1 MAEQHPDFKL
11 DADGNLCNLHRKKTN
26 ALLSPEQVASC
37 VKVRILRGVDVD
49 GAPSVQSENY
59 SGETEGMTVNII
71 GGATGSGKTSLIQI
85 LAGGMETDPKL
96 ESETKCPTLYI
107 LDLEGTQMQ
116 MSLGGEALSPFCR
129 FVVTKANADSKVA
142 KVKLAKLP
150 ETDFYNALKYSSL
163 GWKVISAGH
172 ENLEEIKSILQPT
185 RAVSQGLASEHVRT
199 DVEAL
204 QVKQKRAD
212 DVQTRLNN
220 LKSQMQL
227 ENQSAEKM
235 LELLDGVQG
244 SIDSAVDELASL
256 GMCSGSQK
264 QSLRDRIQKYR
275 RKHAELKSKHRAGK
289 ITEDQLRSEVN
300 CFQDQLE
307 KELPEIREMEK
318 LGGPFQALARGV
330 VAMAEAAFG
339 TGGGG
344 PYRGGR

>member
-1 MAEQHPDFKL
+1 
-11 DADGNLCNLHRKKTN
+11 
-26 ALLSPEQVASC
+26 
-37 VKVRILRGVDVD
+37 
-49 GAPSVQSENY
+49 
-59 SGETEGMTVNII
+59 
-71 GGATGSGKTSLIQI
+71 
-85 LAGGMETDPKL
+85 
-96 ESETKCPTLYI
+96 
-107 LDLEGTQMQ
+107 
-116 MSLGGEALSPFCR
+116 
-129 FVVTKANADSKVA
+129 
-142 KVKLAKLP
+142 
-150 ETDFYNALKYSSL
+150 
-163 GWKVISAGH
+163 
-172 ENLEEIKSILQPT
+172 
-185 RAVSQGLASEHVRT
+185 
-199 DVEAL
+199 
-204 QVKQKRAD
+204 
-212 DVQTRLNN
+212 
-220 LKSQMQL
+220 MQL

-307 KELPEIREMEK
+307 KELREIREMEK

>member
-96 ESETKCPTLYI
+96 ESDTKCPTLYI
-107 LDLEGTQMQ
+107 LDLEGTQVAILDTAGLCDTAAEANKAPEMQQLLVNAVAATVQRFKLVVVSFLMCIDMGGRLPGNFYQVWPQMQ

-220 LKSQMQL
+220 LKS
-227 ENQSAEKM
+227 
-235 LELLDGVQG
+235 
-244 SIDSAVDELASL
+244 
-256 GMCSGSQK
+256 
-264 QSLRDRIQKYR
+264 
-275 RKHAELKSKHRAGK
+275 
-289 ITEDQLRSEVN
+289 
-300 CFQDQLE
+300 
-307 KELPEIREMEK
+307 
-318 LGGPFQALARGV
+318 
-330 VAMAEAAFG
+330 
-339 TGGGG
+339 
-344 PYRGGR
+344 